1 MSRSDGNTSVTD
13 APSATVEDRD
23 LRVVLEIERGGPCFI
38 DDIDGDVLDVD
49 VRVAGG
55 TCHTEVTVC
64 ESCEPDEPAL
74 DTSDD
79 AEPRTDSRPR
89 SHDRPA
95 DDAEDRVITKYHT
108 DDVCDH
114 CPTAVFAAYGCIPHF
129 VRAEHRS
136 FFVKAFLPN
145 SAMVSNLVADLN
157 EIGST
162 VQLVSM
168 THTGSGEELSD
179 EIYEVDVSALTP
191 KQREALELAID
202 EGYYE
207 AGERPSMASLAGQL
221 DISTSAFSQRLARA
235 EGNVMSQFAT

>member
-64 ESCEPDEPAL
+64 ESCTPDEPAL
-74 DTSDD
+74 DAPASHD
-79 AEPRTDSRPR
+79 EPRPDGRPR
-89 SHDRPA
+89 TQDRPD
-95 DDAEDRVITKYHT
+95 DDAEDRVVTKYHT

-114 CPTAVFAAYGCIPHF
+114 CPTAVFATYGCIPHF

-145 SAMVSNLVADLN
+145 SAAVSNLVADLN
-157 EIGST
+157 EIGATVRNSAKRSSWRST
-162 VQLVSM
+162 RGTTRLASARRWP
-168 THTGSGEELSD
+168 HSPGS
-179 EIYEVDVSALTP
+179 
-191 KQREALELAID
+191 
-202 EGYYE
+202 
-207 AGERPSMASLAGQL
+207 
-221 DISTSAFSQRLARA
+221 STSRRRRSPSGWLVPK
-235 EGNVMSQFAT
+235 ET